1 MIRESFRE
9 RGPMDRPMGTP
20 IGSVFPMPF
29 TRTPEEQAIENYEKK
44 KQMEGKIKEKAGQ
57 VVDAIRGTGAARLAG
72 TVGGGVLGGK
82 AGTAIGTAVGGPAGA
97 LVGSVAGSFIGSTI
111 GEKAGEGIG
120 KMGEKRMAGDMMRTA
135 FGGGAITGDMA
146 DRRSPTEEIVMGNPM
161 AHPMAADSVKMP
173 QDLQAGYMHMN
184 RFGSPL
190 PIHGLGTPGRTT
202 MAQDIQ
208 DGNFVMQHRMAVAN
222 RDPIGMSRVPFG
234 AIA

>member
-1 MIRESFRE
+1 MQ
-9 RGPMDRPMGTP
+9 RPMPETMGT
-20 IGSVFPMPF
+20 GFGLNLPF
-29 TRTPEEQAIENYEKK
+29 TRTPQERAVEGLERKRKQEEA
-44 KQMEGKIKEKAGQ
+44 IKEKAGQ
-57 VVDAIRGTGAARLAG
+57 VVDAVRGTGAKRLAG
-72 TVGGGVLGGK
+72 SIGGGMV
-82 AGTAIGTAVGGPAGA
+82 GTAIGTAVGGP
-97 LVGSVAGSFIGSTI
+97 VGGFAGSFIGSTI

-120 KMGEKRMAGDMMRTA
+120 KMGEKRMSGEMMRTV

>member
-1 MIRESFRE
+1 MQ
-9 RGPMDRPMGTP
+9 RPMPETMGT
-20 IGSVFPMPF
+20 GFGLNLPF
-29 TRTPEEQAIENYEKK
+29 TRTPQERAVEGLERKRKQEEA
-44 KQMEGKIKEKAGQ
+44 IKEKAGQ
-57 VVDAIRGTGAARLAG
+57 VVDAVRGTGAKRLAG
-72 TVGGGVLGGK
+72 SIGGGMVGS
-82 AGTAIGTAVGGPAGA
+82 AIGTAVGGP
-97 LVGSVAGSFIGSTI
+97 VGGLAGSFIGSTI

-222 RDPIGMSRVPFG
+222 RDPIGMSKVPFG

>member
-1 MIRESFRE
+1 MISTIGDFRE
-9 RGPMDRPMGTP
+9 RGPMLNL
-20 IGSVFPMPF
+20 PF
-29 TRTPEEQAIENYEKK
+29 TRTPQERAVEGLERKRKQEEA
-44 KQMEGKIKEKAGQ
+44 IKEKAGQ
-57 VVDAIRGTGAARLAG
+57 VVDAVRGTGAKRLAG
-72 TVGGGVLGGK
+72 SIGGGMV
-82 AGTAIGTAVGGPAGA
+82 GTAIGTAVGGP
-97 LVGSVAGSFIGSTI
+97 VGGFAGSFIGSTI

-120 KMGEKRMAGDMMRTA
+120 KMGEKRMSGEMMRTV

-222 RDPIGMSRVPFG
+222 RDPIGMSKVPFG

>member
-1 MIRESFRE
+1 MQ
-9 RGPMDRPMGTP
+9 RPMPETMGT
-20 IGSVFPMPF
+20 GFGLNLPF
-29 TRTPEEQAIENYEKK
+29 TRTPQERAVEGLERKRKQEEA
-44 KQMEGKIKEKAGQ
+44 IKEKAGQ
-57 VVDAIRGTGAARLAG
+57 VGAAVRGTGAKRLAG
-72 TVGGGVLGGK
+72 SIGGGMVGS
-82 AGTAIGTAVGGPAGA
+82 AIGTAVGGP
-97 LVGSVAGSFIGSTI
+97 VGGLAGSFIGSTI

-135 FGGGAITGDMA
+135 CGGGAITGDMA

>member
-1 MIRESFRE
+1 MISTIGDFRE
-9 RGPMDRPMGTP
+9 RGPMLNL
-20 IGSVFPMPF
+20 PF
-29 TRTPEEQAIENYEKK
+29 TRTPQERAVEGLERKRKQEEA
-44 KQMEGKIKEKAGQ
+44 IKEKAGQ
-57 VVDAIRGTGAARLAG
+57 VVDAVRGTGAKRLAG
-72 TVGGGVLGGK
+72 SIGGGMVGS
-82 AGTAIGTAVGGPAGA
+82 AIGTAVGGPVGG
-97 LVGSVAGSFIGSTI
+97 LVGSLAGSFIGSTI

-222 RDPIGMSRVPFG
+222 RDPIGMSKVPFG

>member
-1 MIRESFRE
+1 MISTIGDFRE
-9 RGPMDRPMGTP
+9 RGPMLNL
-20 IGSVFPMPF
+20 PF
-29 TRTPEEQAIENYEKK
+29 TRTPQERAVEGLERKRKQEEA
-44 KQMEGKIKEKAGQ
+44 IKEKAGQ
-57 VVDAIRGTGAARLAG
+57 VVDAVRGTGAKRLAG
-72 TVGGGVLGGK
+72 SIGGGMVGS
-82 AGTAIGTAVGGPAGA
+82 AIGTAVGGP
-97 LVGSVAGSFIGSTI
+97 VGGLAGSFIGSTI

-120 KMGEKRMAGDMMRTA
+120 KMGEKRMAGEMTRTA

>member
-1 MIRESFRE
+1 MISTIGDFRE
-9 RGPMDRPMGTP
+9 RGPMLNL
-20 IGSVFPMPF
+20 PF
-29 TRTPEEQAIENYEKK
+29 TRTPQERAVEGLERKRKQEEA
-44 KQMEGKIKEKAGQ
+44 IKEKAGQ
-57 VVDAIRGTGAARLAG
+57 VVDAVRGTGAKRLAG
-72 TVGGGVLGGK
+72 SIGGGMV
-82 AGTAIGTAVGGPAGA
+82 GTAIGTAVGGP
-97 LVGSVAGSFIGSTI
+97 VGGFAGSFIGSTI

-120 KMGEKRMAGDMMRTA
+120 KMGEKRMSGEMIRTV

>member
-1 MIRESFRE
+1 MQ
-9 RGPMDRPMGTP
+9 RPMPETMGT
-20 IGSVFPMPF
+20 GFGLNLPF
-29 TRTPEEQAIENYEKK
+29 TRTPQERAVEGLERKRKQEEA
-44 KQMEGKIKEKAGQ
+44 IKEKAGQ
-57 VVDAIRGTGAARLAG
+57 VVDAVRGTGAKRLAG
-72 TVGGGVLGGK
+72 SIGGGMVGGK
-82 AGTAIGTAVGGPAGA
+82 AGTAIGTAVGGP
-97 LVGSVAGSFIGSTI
+97 VGGVVGGLAGSFVGSTI
-111 GEKAGEGIG
+111 GEKAGEGMG
-120 KMGEKRMAGDMMRTA
+120 KMKEKRMAGEMMRTT

-184 RFGSPL
+184 RFGSRL

-208 DGNFVMQHRMAVAN
+208 DGNFVMQQRMAVAN

>member
-1 MIRESFRE
+1 MISTIGDFRE
-9 RGPMDRPMGTP
+9 RGPMLNL
-20 IGSVFPMPF
+20 PF
-29 TRTPEEQAIENYEKK
+29 TRTPQERAVEGLERKRKQEEA
-44 KQMEGKIKEKAGQ
+44 IKEKAGQ
-57 VVDAIRGTGAARLAG
+57 VVDAVRGTGAKRLAG
-72 TVGGGVLGGK
+72 SIGGGMV
-82 AGTAIGTAVGGPAGA
+82 GTAIGTAVGGP
-97 LVGSVAGSFIGSTI
+97 VGGLAGSFIGSTI

-120 KMGEKRMAGDMMRTA
+120 KMGEKRMAGEMTRTA

>member
-1 MIRESFRE
+1 MQ
-9 RGPMDRPMGTP
+9 RPMPETMGT
-20 IGSVFPMPF
+20 GFGLNLPF
-29 TRTPEEQAIENYEKK
+29 TRTPQERAVEGLERKRKQEEA
-44 KQMEGKIKEKAGQ
+44 IKEKAGQ
-57 VVDAIRGTGAARLAG
+57 VVDAVRGTGAKRLAG
-72 TVGGGVLGGK
+72 SIGGGMVGS
-82 AGTAIGTAVGGPAGA
+82 AIGTAVGGP
-97 LVGSVAGSFIGSTI
+97 VGGLAGSFIGSTI

>member
-1 MIRESFRE
+1 MISTIGDFRE
-9 RGPMDRPMGTP
+9 RGPMLNL
-20 IGSVFPMPF
+20 PF
-29 TRTPEEQAIENYEKK
+29 TRTPQERAVEGLERKRKQEEA
-44 KQMEGKIKEKAGQ
+44 IKEKAGQ
-57 VVDAIRGTGAARLAG
+57 VVDAVRGTGAKRLAG
-72 TVGGGVLGGK
+72 SIGGGMV
-82 AGTAIGTAVGGPAGA
+82 GTAIGTAVGGP
-97 LVGSVAGSFIGSTI
+97 VGGFAGSFIGSTI

-120 KMGEKRMAGDMMRTA
+120 KMGEKRMAGEMMRTA

-222 RDPIGMSRVPFG
+222 RDPIGMSKVPFG

>member
-1 MIRESFRE
+1 MQ
-9 RGPMDRPMGTP
+9 RPMPETMGT
-20 IGSVFPMPF
+20 GFGLNLPF
-29 TRTPEEQAIENYEKK
+29 TRTPQERAVEGLERKRKQEEA
-44 KQMEGKIKEKAGQ
+44 IKEKAGQ
-57 VVDAIRGTGAARLAG
+57 VVDAVRGTGAKRLAG
-72 TVGGGVLGGK
+72 SIGGGMV
-82 AGTAIGTAVGGPAGA
+82 GTAIGTAVGGP
-97 LVGSVAGSFIGSTI
+97 VGGFAGSFIGSTI

-120 KMGEKRMAGDMMRTA
+120 KMGEKRMAGEMMRTA